1 MYSYFIQNKDLLC
14 VGQQPPQSPLHHVPL
29 FRGGDDIMVI
39 VYTELT
45 VVLSPALCVVVSA
58 SEAFLLASG
67 AERAGSS
74 GTSVR
79 RPGPGP

>member
-1 MYSYFIQNKDLLC
+1 
-14 VGQQPPQSPLHHVPL
+14 
-29 FRGGDDIMVI
+29 MVI
-39 VYTELT
+39 VCTELT